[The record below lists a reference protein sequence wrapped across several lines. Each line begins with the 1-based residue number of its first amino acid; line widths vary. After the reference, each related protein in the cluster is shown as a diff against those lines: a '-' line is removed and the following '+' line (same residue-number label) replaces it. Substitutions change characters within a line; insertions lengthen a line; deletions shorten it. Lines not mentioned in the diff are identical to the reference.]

1 MYLIDTNHCSRIIEG
16 EPSVIHKLDQV
27 GDYFVSTCVIVAG
40 ELQFMVQKS
49 ARKAENLNT
58 INEFL
63 KNIKIYPI
71 NKEVAD
77 IYGNFK
83 YRLYDHFSSKD
94 RKKRDKTKI
103 HKLGFSEND
112 LWIAA
117 IAKRND
123 LIIVSADN
131 DSKRMKE
138 ALDILIVSWYNPV

>member
-1 MYLIDTNHCSRIIEG
+1 MYLLDTNHCSRIIEG
-16 EPSVIHKLDQV
+16 EPIVISRLEQV
-27 GDYFVSTCVIVAG
+27 GDVLLATCVIVSG

-49 ARKAENLNT
+49 KKREENLRT

-63 KNIKIYPI
+63 KNIKIYPVD
-71 NKEVAD
+71 NKVAE

-83 YRLYDHFSSKD
+83 YSLYEHFGPKD
-94 RKKRDKTKI
+94 RKQREQTKI

-123 LIIVSADN
+123 LIIVSADG
-131 DSKRMKE
+131 DFKRMKE
-138 ALDILIVSWYNPV
+138 ALDIDLESWYNTV

>member
-1 MYLIDTNHCSRIIEG
+1 MAG
-16 EPSVIHKLDQV
+16 EPSVVHKLDQV

-49 ARKAENLNT
+49 TRKAENLST

-71 NKEVAD
+71 DKEVAD

-83 YRLYDHFSSKD
+83 YMLYDHFSSKD
-94 RKKRDKTKI
+94 RTKRDKTKI

-131 DSKRMKE
+131 DFKRMKE